1 MVRTGAVAMVRSAEA
16 MPGDADRAPLGTSPT
31 DDDDDVKAA

>member
-16 MPGDADRAPLGTSPT
+16 AEADGDARRPT
-31 DDDDDVKAA
+31 PDDDDVKAA